1 MITGI
6 MREEISED
14 NIIKV
19 FIAILLFLIVSCG
32 DLPKEGDGTEKV
44 EVKVELK
51 YDNTTKRLT
60 AIYFFED

>member
-1 MITGI
+1 MKAVNITKI
-6 MREEISED
+6 
-14 NIIKV
+14 
-19 FIAILLFLIVSCG
+19 IAIFFLLLTISCG

-60 AIYFFED
+60 AIYFFEE